1 MAALIYLDTQTV
13 HPVINGEWQ
22 RLAGALEPAEAITT
36 LCGISDTPMFMPL
49 SERRSRCIP
58 RQCDVC
64 DTIYRRGQGI
74 PLRRDRLN
82 GRRAGQE

>member
-1 MAALIYLDTQTV
+1 MAALIYLDAETV
-13 HPVINGEWQ
+13 HPVINGEWH
-22 RLAGALEPAEAITT
+22 RLAGALEAVEAITT

-49 SERRSRCIP
+49 SERRSHGIP

-64 DTIYRRGQGI
+64 DTIYRRGHGI

-82 GRRAGQE
+82 GRRAAQQ